1 MSAAAQINITQ
12 PLRPP
17 KITDNDRLGM
27 TFFLAALLHGILIL
41 GVTFGISPANEEKVS
56 PTLDIILVQ
65 TQNPS
70 EAKDAKYLAQ
80 ISQQGGGNSEK
91 KSRPRDLFTAPS
103 VAKQP
108 GQALLQT
115 EQQASRQKQTENIAM
130 LHQNQSSYSID
141 TPEHQTKPDDDTVRK
156 QEITALKA
164 KSARLIQEISNIME
178 HQIERPKVKYM
189 NSSTKEFLPAR
200 YMREWIN
207 RVERIGNLNYPDQA
221 RRNKLNGTLILD
233 VTINAKGELLKVDLR
248 KSSGHKILDDAAQR
262 IVKLAAPYSPFPDK
276 LKQEA
281 DVIHITRSWEF
292 MNDNQFKTQ

>member
-1 MSAAAQINITQ
+1 MSTAAQINTNQ

-41 GVTFGISPANEEKVS
+41 GVTFSLSPVNEEKIP

-103 VAKQP
+103 VAKKP
-108 GQALLQT
+108 GQALLQI
-115 EQQASRQKQTENIAM
+115 EQQASRQKQTEKVVM
-130 LHQNQSSYSID
+130 LHQKQSSYSID
-141 TPEHQTKPDDDTVRK
+141 TQEQQTKPDDVTIK
-156 QEITALKA
+156 QQESAA
-164 KSARLIQEISNIME
+164 KSARAARLIQEISNIIE

-189 NSSTKEFLPAR
+189 NSSTREFVPAR

-233 VTINAKGELLKVDLR
+233 VTINAKGELIKIDLR

-292 MNDNQFKTQ
+292 INNSQFKTH

>member
-1 MSAAAQINITQ
+1 MSTVVQNQNI
-12 PLRPP
+12 PVRPP

-27 TFFLAALLHGILIL
+27 TFFLAALLHGIIIL
-41 GVTFGISPANEEKVS
+41 GVTFSLSPVAEDKTP

-80 ISQQGGGNSEK
+80 ISQQGGGDSEK

-103 VAKQP
+103 VTKKP
-108 GQALLQT
+108 GQALQSQQQT
-115 EQQASRQKQTENIAM
+115 SRQKQSEKVAM
-130 LHQNQSSYSID
+130 LHQDKSSYSIE
-141 TPEHQTKPDDDTVRK
+141 TQEQQTKPDDVTIK
-156 QEITALKA
+156 QQQSTAKNTKA
-164 KSARLIQEISNIME
+164 ARLIQEISNIIE

-189 NSSTKEFLPAR
+189 NSSTKEFAPAR

-221 RRNKLNGTLILD
+221 RRDKLSGTLILD
-233 VTINAKGELLKVDLR
+233 VTINANGELLNIDLR
-248 KSSGHKILDDAAQR
+248 KSSGHKILDDAAHR
-262 IVKLAAPYSPFPDK
+262 IVTLAAPYSPFPAK
-276 LKQEA
+276 LKQQA

-292 MNDNQFKTQ
+292 MNSNEFKTQ

>member
-1 MSAAAQINITQ
+1 MSTAAQINMNPPI
-12 PLRPP
+12 RPP

-41 GVTFGISPANEEKVS
+41 GITFSVSPVAEDKTP

-103 VAKQP
+103 VAKDP
-108 GQALLQT
+108 GQALQIQ
-115 EQQASRQKQTENIAM
+115 QQASRQEQAEKVAILSQK
-130 LHQNQSSYSID
+130 QSSFSVN
-141 TPEHQTKPDDDTVRK
+141 TQEQQTKPDDVTLK
-156 QEITALKA
+156 QQESATKNA
-164 KSARLIQEISNIME
+164 KTARLIQEISNIIE
-178 HQIERPKVKYM
+178 HQIERPKVIYM

-221 RRNKLNGTLILD
+221 RRDKLSGTLILD
-233 VTINAKGELLKVDLR
+233 VAINARGELINVDLR

-292 MNDNQFKTQ
+292 SNNSQFKTQ

>member
-1 MSAAAQINITQ
+1 MSAVIQSQTL
-12 PLRPP
+12 PVRPP

-27 TFFLAALLHGILIL
+27 TFFLAALLHVILIL
-41 GVTFGISPANEEKVS
+41 GITFSISPVPEKKTP

-70 EAKDAKYLAQ
+70 EAKNAKYLAQ

-103 VAKQP
+103 VAKKP
-108 GQALLQT
+108 GQALQT
-115 EQQASRQKQTENIAM
+115 QQQASRQKQTEKVDM
-130 LHQNQSSYSID
+130 LHQTKSSYSID
-141 TPEHQTKPDDDTVRK
+141 TQDQQTKPDNITIK
-156 QEITALKA
+156 QQERTAKNI
-164 KSARLIQEISNIME
+164 KKARLVQEISNIIE

-189 NSSTKEFLPAR
+189 NSSTKEFTPAR

-221 RRNKLNGTLILD
+221 RRDKLSGTLILD
-233 VTINAKGELLKVDLR
+233 VTINSKGKLMNIDLR
-248 KSSGHKILDDAAQR
+248 KSSGHKILDDAAKR
-262 IVKLAAPYSPFPDK
+262 IVKLAAPYSPFPTK

-292 MNDNQFKTQ
+292 MNNSEFKTQ

>member
-1 MSAAAQINITQ
+1 MSATAQINIAQ
-12 PLRPP
+12 PLNPP
-17 KITDNDRLGM
+17 QITDHDRLGM
-27 TFFLAALLHGILIL
+27 TFFLAALLHGIFIL
-41 GVTFGISPANEEKVS
+41 GVGFSTSSITEDKTP

-65 TQNPS
+65 TQKPS
-70 EAKDAKYLAQ
+70 EEKDAKYLAQ
-80 ISQQGGGNSEK
+80 ITQQGGGNSEE

-103 VAKQP
+103 VTKEP
-108 GQALLQT
+108 GQAVLQT
-115 EQQASRQKQTENIAM
+115 EQQASRQKQTEKITI
-130 LHQNQSSYSID
+130 LHQLESSYSID
-141 TPEHQTKPDDDTVRK
+141 SQEKLESPDDVTIK
-156 QEITALKA
+156 QQEAAARSAKA
-164 KSARLIQEISNIME
+164 ARLIQEISNIIE

-221 RRNKLNGTLILD
+221 RRNKLSGTLILD
-233 VTINAKGELLKVDLR
+233 VVVNSKGELIKVDLR

-292 MNDNQFKTQ
+292 INNSQFKTE

>member
-1 MSAAAQINITQ
+1 
-12 PLRPP
+12 
-17 KITDNDRLGM
+17 M

-41 GVTFGISPANEEKVS
+41 GITFSLSPVAEDKTP

-70 EAKDAKYLAQ
+70 EDKDAKYLAQ

-103 VAKQP
+103 VAKKP

-115 EQQASRQKQTENIAM
+115 QQQASRQKQTEEIAILRQKESDYNIET
-130 LHQNQSSYSID
+130 QEQ
-141 TPEHQTKPDDDTVRK
+141 QTKPDDVTIKK
-156 QEITALKA
+156 QESTARKA
-164 KSARLIQEISNIME
+164 KAARLIQEISNIIE
-178 HQIERPKVKYM
+178 HQIEQPRVKYM

-221 RRNKLNGTLILD
+221 RRSELSGTLILD
-233 VTINAKGELLKVDLR
+233 VTINSNGELLKIDLR

-262 IVKLAAPYSPFPDK
+262 IVKLAAPYSVFPDK
-276 LKQEA
+276 LKKEA

-292 MNDNQFKTQ
+292 RNNSEFKTQ

>member
-1 MSAAAQINITQ
+1 
-12 PLRPP
+12 
-17 KITDNDRLGM
+17 M

-41 GVTFGISPANEEKVS
+41 GITFSLSPVAEDKTP

-103 VAKQP
+103 ITKKP
-108 GQALLQT
+108 GQALQT
-115 EQQASRQKQTENIAM
+115 QQQASRQKRAEKVSM
-130 LHQNQSSYSID
+130 LHQDKSSYSIE
-141 TPEHQTKPDDDTVRK
+141 TQEQQSNPD
-156 QEITALKA
+156 EITIKQQQTTAKNKKA
-164 KSARLIQEISNIME
+164 ARLIQEISNIIE

-189 NSSTKEFLPAR
+189 NSSTKEFVPAR

-221 RRNKLNGTLILD
+221 RRDKLNGTLILD
-233 VTINAKGELLKVDLR
+233 VTINAKGKLLNIDLR

-292 MNDNQFKTQ
+292 INNSEFKTQ

>member
-1 MSAAAQINITQ
+1 MSTTIIR
-12 PLRPP
+12 PSRPP

-27 TFFLAALLHGILIL
+27 TFFLAAIFHGILVL
-41 GVTFGISPANEEKVS
+41 GITFTLAPASENKAL

-80 ISQQGGGNSEK
+80 ISQQGGGNSEE

-103 VAKQP
+103 LAQDP
-108 GQALLQT
+108 GLALQT
-115 EQQASRQKQTENIAM
+115 QQQQSRQAQSEKVAM
-130 LHQNQSSYSID
+130 LHQEDSDFSIKTD
-141 TPEHQTKPDDDTVRK
+141 TQQTKPDEVTINQRESTNK
-156 QEITALKA
+156 NTQT
-164 KSARLIQEISNIME
+164 ARLAQEISNIVE
-178 HQIERPKVKYM
+178 NRAERPKVKYM

-221 RRNKLNGTLILD
+221 RRKKLSGTLILD
-233 VTINAKGELLKVDLR
+233 VVINSNGELVNIDLR
-248 KSSGHKILDDAAQR
+248 QSSGHKLLDDAAQR
-262 IVKLAAPYSPFPDK
+262 IVKLAAPYAPFPAK

-281 DVIHITRSWEF
+281 DIIHITRSWEF
-292 MNDNQFKTQ
+292 LSTSQLKTR

>member
-1 MSAAAQINITQ
+1 MSAVLQHQAI
-12 PLRPP
+12 PVRPP
-17 KITDNDRLGM
+17 KITDTDRLGM

-41 GVTFGISPANEEKVS
+41 GITFSTAPVPEEKTP

-80 ISQQGGGNSEK
+80 ISQQGGGNSKK

-103 VAKQP
+103 VAQNP
-108 GQALLQT
+108 GQALQAQ
-115 EQQASRQKQTENIAM
+115 QQASRQKQAEKVDM
-130 LHQNQSSYSID
+130 LHQKESSYSID
-141 TPEHQTKPDDDTVRK
+141 TQDRQTKPDDITLK
-156 QEITALKA
+156 QQQSNA
-164 KSARLIQEISNIME
+164 KSAKKARLIQEISNIIE
-178 HQIERPKVKYM
+178 HQIEHPKVKYM
-189 NSSTKEFLPAR
+189 NSSTKEFVPAR

-221 RRNKLNGTLILD
+221 RRNKLSGTLILD
-233 VTINAKGELLKVDLR
+233 VTINAKGELIQVDLR
-248 KSSGHKILDDAAQR
+248 KSSGHKILDDAAKR
-262 IVKLAAPYSPFPDK
+262 IVKLAAPYSPFPAK

-292 MNDNQFKTQ
+292 MNNSEFKTQ

>member
-1 MSAAAQINITQ
+1 MSTAAQINLSQ
-12 PLRPP
+12 PVRPP

-27 TFFLAALLHGILIL
+27 TFFLAALLHGIIIL
-41 GVTFGISPANEEKVS
+41 GITFSTSPVNEEKIP

-103 VAKQP
+103 VAKKP

-115 EQQASRQKQTENIAM
+115 EQQASRQKQTEKVAI
-130 LHQNQSSYSID
+130 LHQKQSSYSIN
-141 TPEHQTKPDDDTVRK
+141 TQEQQSKPDDATIKK
-156 QEITALKA
+156 QESSKKNARA
-164 KSARLIQEISNIME
+164 ARLIQEISNIIE

-189 NSSTKEFLPAR
+189 NSSTKEFVPAR
-200 YMREWIN
+200 YMRDWIN

-233 VTINAKGELLKVDLR
+233 VTITSKGELIKVDLR

-292 MNDNQFKTQ
+292 INNSQFKTQ